1 MLRRVEVF
9 CGVLVLRRVAAAY
22 VSTFQAKPQVDPGV
36 AQLHAL
42 RANVNAGMGDFNRI
56 EVGAG
61 FRHFVFSFAQR
72 SRALRSH
79 LPRLAA
85 AS

>member
-1 MLRRVEVF
+1 MLDPMEVF
-9 CGVLVLRRVAAAY
+9 CRVLVLRRVTAAN
-22 VSTFQAKPQVDPGV
+22 VPTLQAKPQMDPGV
-36 AQLHAL
+36 AELHAF
-42 RANVNAGMGDFNRI
+42 RANVNTGMGDFNRI

-61 FRHFVFSFAQR
+61 FRHLYPPFAQR

-79 LPRLAA
+79 SPRLAA